1 VRFPARLFCQGSS
14 LRFDKRK
21 TRGLDSACG
30 KAPGTA
36 TKGVCFFFSS
46 GNHARKKEE
55 RRNQMQ
61 ERQQATWGEL
71 LREAVEKP
79 GRMLEAY
86 TAFHNYSFGNA
97 LLTLGQCI
105 RRNLQPGPLNT
116 YQGWL
121 ERKRQVR
128 KGERNHPLHAHAVQE
143 NRRDRWCPGGNSQ
156 TANLLR
162 LPVSGYW
169 FVLAQTEGEDT
180 SIPPTP
186 GFDIDTAL
194 CALNITRAPFDEL
207 NGNIQGF
214 AHGREIAVNPVA
226 GLPHKTTFHEI
237 AHIVLGHT
245 ASERFVDSEQTA
257 RHIRE
262 VEAESVAL
270 ICCETLGLDG
280 ADFCRGYIQHWLKT
294 EKEIPNQSAARI
306 FAATTSILKAG
317 TPPAGSHYAARFL
330 FFAGT
335 IVRMRN
341 EKSSKKAQ

>member
-1 VRFPARLFCQGSS
+1 LTARAA
-14 LRFDKRK
+14 KR
-21 TRGLDSACG
+21 RGPPRRAFAS
-30 KAPGTA
+30 
-36 TKGVCFFFSS
+36 FFQ
-46 GNHARKKEE
+46 AEITLEKRRKEE
-55 RRNQMQ
+55 NKMT
-61 ERQQATWGEL
+61 ERQHATWGEL
-71 LREAVEKP
+71 LQEAVEKP

-97 LLTLGQCI
+97 LLALEQCI

-116 YQGWL
+116 YHGWL

-128 KGERNHPLHAHAVQE
+128 KGEKGITLCMPMPFKQTDSVQDE
-143 NRRDRWCPGGNSQ
+143 TAEPQ
-156 TANLLR
+156 TRYAFR
-162 LPVSGYW
+162 FRAYW

-180 SIPPTP
+180 CIAAIP

-194 CALNITRAPFDEL
+194 CALNITRTPFEEM

-214 AHGREIAVNPVA
+214 ANGREIAVNPLA
-226 GLPHKTTFHEI
+226 ALPHKTTFHEI

-245 ASERFVDSEQTA
+245 ISERLVDSEQTP

-270 ICCETLGLDG
+270 ICCETHGLEG

-306 FAATTSILKAG
+306 FAAATSILKAG
-317 TPPAGSHYAARFL
+317 TPAAG
-330 FFAGT
+330 G
-335 IVRMRN
+335 
-341 EKSSKKAQ
+341 Q